1 MELVLKKCTTCSK
14 EKTLDK
20 FRSRGGKYSHLIKG
34 ICNSC
39 LYEKHKLWVLN
50 NPDRVKEYR
59 KKDSWTLIKR
69 CSRRGISPQELIER
83 YESQGECCPICH
95 LKIELMDSAIDH
107 NHKTNEFRGL
117 LCKKCNRALGL
128 FGDNL
133 NTIFNA
139 YKYLNERG
147 SYGCS

>member
-20 FRSRGGKYSHLIKG
+20 FRSRGGKYSHLIKS
-34 ICNSC
+34 ICNAC
-39 LYEKHKLWVLN
+39 LYEKHKLWILN

-83 YESQGECCPICH
+83 YESQG
-95 LKIELMDSAIDH
+95 
-107 NHKTNEFRGL
+107 
-117 LCKKCNRALGL
+117 
-128 FGDNL
+128 
-133 NTIFNA
+133 
-139 YKYLNERG
+139 
-147 SYGCS
+147 